1 MDIIQ
6 AKQKLHELVMGTKL
20 YYKDVHVSTS
30 KLDSMILDRL
40 DKIKKIMENN
50 GTYVLLPQLGTHRD
64 VIRVQSTDM
73 LHVER
78 TIRDIM
84 ALVGDIEQPH

>member
-1 MDIIQ
+1 
-6 AKQKLHELVMGTKL
+6 MGTKL
-20 YYKDVHVSTS
+20 YYKDVHVSAS

-50 GTYVLLPQLGTHRD
+50 GTYVLLPQLGTYRD